1 VGEEEFN
8 VRLILNMGEN
18 EREEHRGER
27 GCLERNRMI

>member
-8 VRLILNMGEN
+8 VRLTLNMREN

-27 GCLERNRMI
+27 GCRIE